1 MIVSLVSSLELLLWL
16 TRINTLQ
23 YRESSEILEC
33 ELQLS
38 DSLGTCQVLRLL
50 SLSTLLDLLPHYF
63 IYLFNITLT

>member
-16 TRINTLQ
+16 TRIHTLQ